1 MTNKEII
8 IDGVDV
14 SDCEH
19 LEYKGCNFPQCLIKT
34 ASFDLKCEGY
44 NCYLKRYKRTLDKI
58 EKNIQIGSGNYMP
71 DDTRQLIQY
80 IINEA
85 KENINDR

>member
-1 MTNKEII
+1 MADKEII

-19 LEYKGCNFPQCLIKT
+19 LQYRGCNFPQCLIKM

-44 NCYLKRYKRTLDKI
+44 NCYLKRYKHLMRLRNTSKAKI
-58 EKNIQIGSGNYMP
+58 KEIQVCSIF
-71 DDTRQLIQY
+71 L
-80 IINEA
+80 
-85 KENINDR
+85 

>member
-1 MTNKEII
+1 MDNKEII

-19 LEYKGCNFPQCLIKT
+19 LQYKGCNFPQCLIKT

-44 NCYLKRYKRTLDKI
+44 NCYLKRYKRKEQVLDEIKEYFKSKDKRKTSLFNIFVI
-58 EKNIQIGSGNYMP
+58 EQEIL
-71 DDTRQLIQY
+71 D
-80 IINEA
+80 IIN
-85 KENINDR
+85 KG